1 MAEKRILYGVGT
13 ANCIDLDD
21 KTETIAFGKLQD
33 LTISFSSDSEEIN
46 GGDDPYPITE
56 FPKTRTIT
64 VTAKDAMFDIDLFK
78 FSQGAEAQEVKDGE
92 MLEQIY
98 FAVEEDGTITLPHTP
113 VEGSVVVN
121 GFTNGA
127 DASAGT
133 EEEAEGTEGS
143 QTDAKKTFT
152 VAENK
157 LTFDKSVAGETV
169 TGYYYRKIKGTG
181 TITSGYKTKF
191 PKPFKFVHRI
201 PVYDDNNQIVQ
212 QAQLT
217 IYKAKS
223 DNSLEINHAP
233 QTAYAPQLSIK
244 ALDPKRADGKLW
256 DYTIENVDPKDASA
270 ANMTI

>member
-1 MAEKRILYGVGT
+1 MAKKTILYGVGT
-13 ANCIDLDD
+13 ANCIDLDN
-21 KTETIAFGKLQD
+21 KFETIAFGKLQD
-33 LTISFSSDSEEIN
+33 LTINFGSDAEEIN

-64 VTAKDAMFDIDLFK
+64 VTAKDAMFDIDLLK
-78 FSQGAEAQEVKDGE
+78 FSQGAEAKELKDGE

-98 FAVEEDGTITLPHTP
+98 FTVEADGTLTLPHTP
-113 VEGSVVVN
+113 VDGSVAVN
-121 GFTNGA
+121 GF
-127 DASAGT
+127 SAT
-133 EEEAEGTEGS
+133 AQDE
-143 QTDAKKTFT
+143 KKKFT
-152 VAENK
+152 VAGEK
-157 LTFDKSVAGETV
+157 LTFDKSVAGKTV
-169 TGYYYRKIKGTG
+169 TGYYYRKIKGSATM
-181 TITSGYKTKF
+181 TSGYKAKF

-256 DYTIENVDPKDASA
+256 DYIIEDVDPKDATGNNVA
-270 ANMTI
+270 V